1 MPLHATNAARPLPEE
16 DTVRY
21 LIDARGSSFGLKA
34 SSTGLLSAFG
44 HDPRIAIRDFWG
56 DVEFNPADP
65 SLERA
70 RVLLHIRSDS
80 LEVTEEVNE
89 KDRGEIQRRMLD
101 EVLECPRYPEIFYE
115 CSRVTGSGN
124 GQRYWLVLNGELTLK
139 GVTRMLAVD
148 VRVLMNDSNLRAS
161 GEFSIKPSDFG
172 IPPVT
177 AVGGTIRLKDE
188 LKCMFDIVARKQ
200 AHTQ

>member
-1 MPLHATNAARPLPEE
+1 MPLHAGNAARPLPEE

-21 LIDARGSSFGLKA
+21 LIDVRGSSFAIKA

-44 HDPRIAIRDFWG
+44 HDPKVTIHDFWG

-65 SLERA
+65 SLEKA
-70 RVLLHIRSDS
+70 RVLLHIRADS
-80 LEVTEEVNE
+80 LEVTQDVNE
-89 KDRGEIQRRMLD
+89 KDRGEIQRRMFD
-101 EVLECPRYPEIFYE
+101 EVLESARYPEIFYE

-124 GQRYWLVLNGELTLK
+124 GQRYWLVLNGELNLK
-139 GVTRMLAVD
+139 GVTRTVPVD

-161 GEFSIKPSDFG
+161 GEFSLKQSEFG
-172 IPPVT
+172 IAPVT

-188 LKCMFDIVARKQ
+188 LKCVFDIVARKQ
-200 AHTQ
+200 AQT